1 MPQVHEKI
9 RVKGSEKVFKSGRP
23 GRCGKARLERRVHAL
38 LLAAHRLGRKGP
50 PSADTQYAA
59 RLIATL
65 QLFLTEAT
73 P

>member
-1 MPQVHEKI
+1 MVHEKI
-9 RVKGSEKVFKSGRP
+9 QVKGGEKRYKSGQP
-23 GRCGKARLERRVHAL
+23 GPCGRARLERRVHAL